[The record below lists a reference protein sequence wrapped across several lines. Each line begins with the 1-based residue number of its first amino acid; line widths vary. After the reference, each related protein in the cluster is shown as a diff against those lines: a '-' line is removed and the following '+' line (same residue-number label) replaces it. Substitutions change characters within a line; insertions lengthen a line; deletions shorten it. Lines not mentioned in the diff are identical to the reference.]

1 MGSFRLEKGFK
12 AFGSDMTKDHCATEC
27 LEPRFLRLEKN
38 FIGRDALALAPP
50 PSRHLVHLAVDSASD
65 SLDPVGNEVIRA
77 KASGEV
83 VGFTTSGGYG
93 YLAQRS
99 IAFGYVSASALDQEL
114 TVEIL
119 GKQYDARVNE
129 GPFRQ
134 ETQQRR
140 KAAEPPASA
149 FQHTQSSA

>member
-1 MGSFRLEKGFK
+1 M
-12 AFGSDMTKDHCATEC
+12 
-27 LEPRFLRLEKN
+27 RLEKN

-50 PSRHLVHLAVDSASD
+50 PSRQLVHLAVDSAND
-65 SLDPVGNEVIRA
+65 GLDPAGNEVIRA
-77 KASGEV
+77 KVSGEV

-99 IAFGYVSASALDQEL
+99 IAFGYVSASVLDQEL

-119 GKQYDARVNE
+119 GKQYDARVNQ

-134 ETQQRR
+134 ETEQRH
-140 KAAEPPASA
+140 KAMEPTVSA
-149 FQHTQSSA
+149 FQHTQAAA